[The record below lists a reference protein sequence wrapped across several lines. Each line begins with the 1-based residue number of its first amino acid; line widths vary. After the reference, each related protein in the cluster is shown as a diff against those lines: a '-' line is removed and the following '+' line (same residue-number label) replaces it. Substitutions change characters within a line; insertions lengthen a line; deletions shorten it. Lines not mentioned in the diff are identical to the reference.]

1 MEEQTEF
8 DTEITC
14 QHSYDKRCA
23 KSLVTI
29 YNSAQVQWNLFARWN
44 WNILFVFQEEEC
56 EENYVKKCFIEYS
69 KTAVNVT
76 SKVCRTPLV
85 KVSIWFNSSSLEA

>member
-1 MEEQTEF
+1 MTKDAPNLSWPYTTLPRF
-8 DTEITC
+8 D
-14 QHSYDKRCA
+14 A
-23 KSLVTI
+23 I
-29 YNSAQVQWNLFARWN
+29 YLKQQNCDMVIVS
-44 WNILFVFQEEEC
+44 QEEEC

-85 KVSIWFNSSSLEA
+85 KVSIWINSSSVEYN